1 MTTPPLGNL
10 PVTPAIP
17 LAPVVEEAYQDLLK
31 KIQAGIDSTMD
42 LATIQALNM
51 WWAEVDQVL
60 TKNRLYKLSADTDIF
75 EALQKQINYTNQ
87 GIKTLRDQISSIASH
102 FAMAGDIIAAIGKVL
117 TLIPGV

>member
-1 MTTPPLGNL
+1 
-10 PVTPAIP
+10 
-17 LAPVVEEAYQDLLK
+17 VVEEAYQDLLK